1 MRSSPRTSRIETCPA
16 PTQADVEDAV
26 ERLAYAFDPLRIVV
40 FGSYARG
47 DARPGSD
54 LDLLVVLPTVADK
67 RRVALDMRHVLSG
80 LNVGKDVIVAT
91 PEEIKERGW
100 IIGTVL
106 HRALKEGEIVYEAN
120 DAA

>member
-1 MRSSPRTSRIETCPA
+1 M
-16 PTQADVEDAV
+16 

-54 LDLLVVLPTVADK
+54 LDLLVVLPTVKDK
-67 RRVALDMRHVLSG
+67 RRVALDMRHALSG
-80 LNVGKDVIVAT
+80 LKVGKDIIVTT
-91 PEEIKERGW
+91 PKEIKERGW

-120 DAA
+120 DSA

>member
-1 MRSSPRTSRIETCPA
+1 
-16 PTQADVEDAV
+16 
-26 ERLAYAFDPLRIVV
+26 
-40 FGSYARG
+40 
-47 DARPGSD
+47 
-54 LDLLVVLPTVADK
+54 
-67 RRVALDMRHVLSG
+67 MRHVLSG

>member
-1 MRSSPRTSRIETCPA
+1 M

-26 ERLAYAFDPLRIVV
+26 ERLVYAFDPLWIVV

-54 LDLLVVLPTVADK
+54 LDLLVVLPAVANK

-80 LNVGKDVIVAT
+80 LKVGKDIIVTT
-91 PEEIKERGW
+91 PKEIKERGW

-120 DAA
+120 AAA